1 MIIRAMGLGFV
12 LWLVAMIVFR
22 FLGQDFFAPDG
33 PPFLVMAGAA
43 IVISAALTFLCLRL
57 LREAHGDEAEAAIGL
72 ALPGMLLDAFVV
84 YEFDLALPNL
94 SPSMAM
100 PFGALMLLAYGAVLF
115 VGLSMTALAPQDERV

>member
-12 LWLVAMIVFR
+12 LWLIAMVVFR
-22 FLGQDFFAPDG
+22 FLGQDFFDPSG
-33 PPFLVMAGAA
+33 PPFLIMAGVAVA
-43 IVISAALTFLCLRL
+43 IGAVVTFLCLRL
-57 LREAHGDEAEAAIGL
+57 LREAHGDEAEAAIGI

-100 PFGALMLLAYGAVLF
+100 PFGALMLLTYGTVLF
-115 VGLSMTALAPQDERV
+115 VGLSMSALAPQDERL